1 MNEELREL
9 VKISKAVGSDSSLV
23 LGGFGNTSVKT
34 ADGRFMYIKQSG
46 TALKDM
52 TSRGGWRR
60 LKLDS
65 VVGILRDG
73 SLAKMAAGE
82 REDKIAVTL
91 LTACDDKFCVAGRRA
106 RAATRP
112 SIESC
117 FHSMLERFV
126 IHLHPAAVLAY
137 CCAKDGRAELEKF
150 FKQERFPPVWVS
162 YADPGYMLAKR
173 IEKLTCDYKARY
185 GRAAAI
191 MFLQNH
197 GLVVAANSSDSALR
211 LVRKVV
217 NTCDSKLKRPK
228 PAKIRP
234 ADNKAIAE
242 ASSAIRRA
250 IFQTAGKL
258 VAVKHFINEAIAGFM
273 AGSDGR
279 RLCRGG
285 AITPDEL
292 VYAQGAV
299 MWVDK
304 AEPQIILNK
313 LKRRIARGQEPP
325 AGFLIKPLGLFVA
338 GGRGQVSLIKDV
350 IVTYLGVRSFAA
362 DLGGIC
368 PLNKRQRQFITGRY
382 KKG

>member
-34 ADGRFMYIKQSG
+34 AEGRFMYIKQSG

-65 VVGILRDG
+65 VLAILKDRT
-73 SLAKMAAGE
+73 LAGMAAGE

-91 LTACDDKFCVAGRRA
+91 LIACDDKFCVAGRGGR
-106 RAATRP
+106 RVVKP

-117 FHSMLERFV
+117 FHSTLDRFV

-137 CCAKDGRAELEKF
+137 CCARGGRAELERL
-150 FKQERFPPVWVS
+150 FKQERFPPVWVP

-173 IEKLTCDYKARY
+173 IEKLVCDYKARY
-185 GRAAAI
+185 GRATAI

-197 GLVVAANSSDSALR
+197 GLIVAANSSDTALR
-211 LVRKVV
+211 LVRRVV

-228 PAKIRP
+228 AVKIRP
-234 ADNKAIAE
+234 ADNEAIAE
-242 ASSAIRRA
+242 ACSAIRKA
-250 IFQTAGKL
+250 IFLTAGKR
-258 VAVKHFINEAIAGFM
+258 VTVKHFINEAIAGFM

-285 AITPDEL
+285 AVTPDEL
-292 VYAQGAV
+292 VYARGAA

-313 LKRRIARGQEPP
+313 LRRRIGLGAETP

-338 GGRGQVSLIKDV
+338 GGRGQLSLIKDV

-382 KKG
+382 EKG

>member
-9 VKISKAVGSDSSLV
+9 VKISNAVGSDSSLV

-34 ADGRFMYIKQSG
+34 ADGKFMYIKQSG

-52 TSRGGWRR
+52 TCRGGWRR

-65 VVGILRDG
+65 AVGILKNRT
-73 SLAKMAAGE
+73 LAGMTAGK
-82 REDKIAVTL
+82 REDKMAETL
-91 LTACDDKFCVAGRRA
+91 LSACDDKFCVAGRGGRCA
-106 RAATRP
+106 VKP

-126 IHLHPAAVLAY
+126 IHLHPAAILAY
-137 CCAKDGRAELEKF
+137 CCAKDGRAELERL
-150 FKQERFPPVWVS
+150 FKHQKFPPVWVS

-173 IEKLTCDYKARY
+173 IEKLVCDYKARY

-197 GLVVAANSSDSALR
+197 GLIVAANSSDSALR
-211 LVRKVV
+211 LVRRVV
-217 NTCDSKLKRPK
+217 NTCNSRLKQPK
-228 PAKIRP
+228 AAKIQP

-250 IFQTAGKL
+250 IFQTAGKR
-258 VAVKHFINEAIAGFM
+258 VAVKHFINETIAGFM
-273 AGSDGR
+273 AGSDGA
-279 RLCRGG
+279 RLCLG
-285 AITPDEL
+285 AAVTPDEL
-292 VYAQGAV
+292 VYANGAA

-313 LKRRIARGQEPP
+313 LRRRTARGQGPP

-338 GGRGQVSLIKDV
+338 GRRGQVSLIKDV
-350 IVTYLGVRSFAA
+350 IITYLAVRSFAA